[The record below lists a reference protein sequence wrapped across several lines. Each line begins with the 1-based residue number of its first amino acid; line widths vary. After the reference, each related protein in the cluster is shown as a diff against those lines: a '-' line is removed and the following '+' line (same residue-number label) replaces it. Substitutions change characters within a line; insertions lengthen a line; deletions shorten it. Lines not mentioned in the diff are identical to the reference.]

1 MKDLNP
7 SNITSQY
14 TGKTISPENLSR
26 CAQRNGTDREP
37 AVYIVYS
44 CGFVYD
50 ARLREIF
57 GVTDKLKD
65 QWERRGT
72 DFNVCLQIADGKIVS
87 AQIDKYHESDGARP
101 SVRSLK
107 PTQQELRIAHR
118 ILSFIAGGD

>member
-1 MKDLNP
+1 MNP
-7 SNITSQY
+7 SDITSQY
-14 TGKTISPENLSR
+14 IGKPINPENLSR
-26 CAQRNGTDREP
+26 CAQRNGPNQEP
-37 AVYIVYS
+37 VVYIVYS
-44 CGFVYD
+44 CGFLYD
-50 ARLREIF
+50 TQLREIF
-57 GVTDKLKD
+57 GVTAKLKD

-107 PTQQELRIAHR
+107 PTQQELRIAQR